1 YYDYGYGTNYA
12 LGAAISVS
20 TINYRDNNNANAPDT
35 LTTNSFAWW
44 DGAVQSQIAHK
55 PNTGQSTTYYT
66 TFYYNGL
73 GQLTSLYVGDARAR
87 NVSFKLNGDGQIIR
101 RDEQDYNWSNGDP
114 HEIWYRFNG
123 RQLGYVGNNGT
134 SDVSTV
140 QSIGERQTVSPTT
153 PGAFRNGSSYGTS
166 YADFANSYDPI

>member
-1 YYDYGYGTNYA
+1 YQSYTYYDYGYGTNYA

-66 TFYYNGL
+66 SFYYNGL

-87 NVSFKLNGDGQIIR
+87 NVSFKLNGDGQII
-101 RDEQDYNWSNGDP
+101 
-114 HEIWYRFNG
+114 
-123 RQLGYVGNNGT
+123 
-134 SDVSTV
+134 
-140 QSIGERQTVSPTT
+140 
-153 PGAFRNGSSYGTS
+153 
-166 YADFANSYDPI
+166 